1 MSRAIGFTR
10 PIKKFLTRYY
20 SFLFSLLVFVLLI
33 FGFFKEAGGL
43 NIVRYGITFLL
54 LGLIVIFLQKVL
66 KKTERSESD
75 SFELSLLLILAVQV
89 SLDIFGQFSY
99 LYPLNYL
106 LIAVLTPFNHLAAG
120 LALAAVLV
128 CLSFIPFL
136 RGGDEGELTGQ
147 IIYFLFVTL
156 FLCLGL
162 FIRLERKNKKKVDE
176 KYENLQREVFAP
188 QKPEDHSPRPDLRY
202 LSKEV
207 GKKQEDRSKRRLYEK
222 LFDILDLLKRT
233 IHPHSCV
240 LYLITP
246 EGDSMK
252 IKEIFA
258 PESDNINYGS
268 SIRPGEG
275 IIGWVAKDK
284 KPVMLLEHNRSISG
298 IDYYT
303 RDEGIMSFL
312 SVPVLHGDELL
323 GVLCIDSLEKQA
335 FSEEHKKLLGIVAQQ
350 IIDTIESADTRQKAH
365 SQANKYAA
373 LVVASNKLSS
383 TIHLEEILQITLDFS
398 KVVIDFEYGAIA
410 IYDEISRACS
420 IKPKGFVGEGTEG
433 FIGKSFYLEEGMVGW
448 VMRTQRK
455 AYCVKDFK
463 DREKKQPIFSP
474 QITIKDVRSILC
486 IPLFHKNKLVGSF
499 TLMSKK
505 KELFTEHEV
514 EIFSILANQIAV
526 SLDNAKMYQKVE
538 EMAITDGLTGLYNHR
553 KFQELLGEELRRT
566 ERHPQPLSLL
576 LVDIDHF
583 KRINDKYGHPA
594 GDSILKRLSQVL
606 AESVRE
612 IDFTCRYGG
621 EEFAL
626 ILVNTNG
633 KGAFRMAERIRKAVA
648 KSNFQL
654 ENGNGDSVDVT
665 VSTGIAT
672 YPDDGRTKQELIEKA
687 DQALYHAK
695 QQGRNLSYAY
705 HSLAGEKAL
714 SGQMREDGFSF

>member
-1 MSRAIGFTR
+1 MSRAIVFTR

-20 SFLFSLLVFVLLI
+20 SFLFSLLVFILLI

-54 LGLIVIFLQKVL
+54 IGLIILSLFKIF
-66 KKTERSESD
+66 KKSDWDEID
-75 SFELSLLLILAVQV
+75 SFKLSLLLILAVQV

-106 LIAVLTPFNHLAAG
+106 LIAVLTPFNHLAVS
-120 LALAAVLV
+120 LTLAAILI
-128 CLSFIPFL
+128 CLKFIPFL
-136 RGGDEGELTGQ
+136 RGGYEGELTEQ
-147 IIYFLFVTL
+147 LIYLLFISL
-156 FLCLGL
+156 FLSLGL
-162 FIRLERKNKKKVDE
+162 FIRLERKNKRKIEE
-176 KYENLQREVFAP
+176 KYENLQREVIAP
-188 QKPEDHSPRPDLRY
+188 QKPDDHSPRPDLRY

-268 SIRPGEG
+268 TIRPGEG

-312 SVPVLHGDELL
+312 AVPILYGEKLL

-335 FSEEHKKLLGIVAQQ
+335 FSEEHKKLLEIVAQQ

-383 TIHLEEILQITLDFS
+383 TIQLEEILQITLDSS
-398 KVVIDFEYGAIA
+398 KVVIDFDYGAIA
-410 IYDEISRACS
+410 IYDEISRTCS

-433 FIGKSFYLEEGMVGW
+433 FIGKSFSLEEGEVGR
-448 VMRTQRK
+448 VMRKQQK
-455 AYCVKDFK
+455 AYLIKNFK
-463 DREKKQPIFSP
+463 EREIKLPIFSP
-474 QITIKDVRSILC
+474 QITLKDVQSILC

-553 KFQELLGEELRRT
+553 KFQELLGEELRRA

-583 KRINDKYGHPA
+583 KKINDKYGHPA
-594 GDSILKRLSQVL
+594 GDSVLKRLSQVL
-606 AESVRE
+606 RESVRE
-612 IDFTCRYGG
+612 IDFPCRYGG

-626 ILVNTNG
+626 ILANTNS

-648 KSNFQL
+648 KSSFQL
-654 ENGNGDSVDVT
+654 ENGDNIEMT
-665 VSTGIAT
+665 VSTGIAV

-695 QQGRNLSYAY
+695 QKGRNISYFY
-705 HSLAGEKAL
+705 HSLAEEGLTGEA
-714 SGQMREDGFSF
+714 REQGFTF